1 MKLVKTVFVVGD
13 KKERIEITVKLTQKA
28 CGNIKEIKNDF
39 DSLVDDAYQ
48 ILAKSYHV
56 FAIKVSK

>member
-1 MKLVKTVFVVGD
+1 MKLAKTVSVVGD

-28 CGNIKEIKNDF
+28 YGNIKEIKNDF
-39 DSLVDDAYQ
+39 DSLVDDVYQ